1 MTLLVSW
8 AHTCVWPDL
17 AIWVSSRGPRLCA
30 CARRCALAMQCRA
43 VGSGGV
49 SALRRTWQP
58 LAAWRP
64 RVADA
69 ELRRRGLCSHHG
81 WSDFTPIPML
91 EEHPTRNREP
101 TVTV

>member
-49 SALRRTWQP
+49 SVLRRTWQP
-58 LAAWRP
+58 LSAWRST
-64 RVADA
+64 VADA
-69 ELRRRGLCSHHG
+69 SSAGATVHTVG
-81 WSDFTPIPML
+81 ADFTPIF
-91 EEHPTRNREP
+91 T
-101 TVTV
+101 